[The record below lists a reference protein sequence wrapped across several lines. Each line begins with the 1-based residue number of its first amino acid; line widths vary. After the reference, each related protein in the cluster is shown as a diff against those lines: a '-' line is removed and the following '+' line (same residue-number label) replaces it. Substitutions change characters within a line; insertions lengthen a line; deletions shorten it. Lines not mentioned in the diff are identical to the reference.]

1 MELAVHAGQSQEYI
15 RAVMCDEDKYANY
28 PHIHG
33 VWEKD
38 EEGCKRV
45 V

>member
-1 MELAVHAGQSQEYI
+1 MELAVHAGQSQKYI
-15 RAVMCDEDKYANY
+15 RAVMGDEDKDADY

-38 EEGCKRV
+38 EESCKRV

>member
-1 MELAVHAGQSQEYI
+1 MELSVHAGQSQEYI
-15 RAVMCDEDKYANY
+15 WAVMGDEDKDAYD